1 MKKSKYSSF
10 NHKVKF
16 ISRVISWTLFVL
28 LLIVASLLLY
38 YFVST
43 RVIGKNNSNYKPA
56 FGLYTIVS
64 PSMEPNL
71 KIYDVIVNVKVN
83 NPNKIKVGDV
93 ITFISTSTISKGMTI
108 THRVISI
115 KEDENG
121 KSFQTQGDNN
131 LSPDA
136 SLVPYENVLGKV
148 LIKIPQLGR
157 IQSFLTTK
165 GGWLIVVVIPAF
177 LIILS
182 DIMKLF
188 KLKEVEKDVDALTSI
203 EEAFQED
210 EKTKQ
215 RLIEQRLASR
225 YKPKRNSNEVDPF
238 YKHSVVIS
246 VGNKNKN
253 DLPKL
258 KPENDEQLP
267 KKRQRTRKKKKTND
281 N

>member
-43 RVIGKNNSNYKPA
+43 RVIGKNDSNYKPA

-246 VGNKNKN
+246 VGNKNN

-258 KPENDEQLP
+258 KLENDEQFF